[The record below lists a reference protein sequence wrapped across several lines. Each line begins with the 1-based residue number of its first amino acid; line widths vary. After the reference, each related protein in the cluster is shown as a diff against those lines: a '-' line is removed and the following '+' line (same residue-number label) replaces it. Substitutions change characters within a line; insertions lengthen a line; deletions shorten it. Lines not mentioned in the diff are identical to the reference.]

1 MLLVGRFLYKFVVA
15 FGQQFFLIISL
26 EAASSIVV
34 AQIVS
39 FYQLVQFFPMRYPL
53 HLTCIQDEHLNM

>member
-1 MLLVGRFLYKFVVA
+1 MLLAGCFLYKFVVA
-15 FGQQFFLIISL
+15 FGQQFFLTISL

-39 FYQLVQFFPMRYPL
+39 FYQLMQLFPMRYQL
-53 HLTCIQDEHLNM
+53 HLTCIKDEHLNM

>member
-15 FGQQFFLIISL
+15 FRQQFFLIISL

-39 FYQLVQFFPMRYPL
+39 FYQLMQFFPMRYQL
-53 HLTCIQDEHLNM
+53 HLTCIKDEHLNM

>member
-15 FGQQFFLIISL
+15 LGQQFFLIISL

-34 AQIVS
+34 TQIVT
-39 FYQLVQFFPMRYPL
+39 FYQLMQLFSHAVPTAFNL
-53 HLTCIQDEHLNM
+53 HKR